1 MNTLSN
7 KGLDRKFVFRSPYLS
22 RFNLTLFF
30 LVIVL
35 IYRVLGLLIVTQELH
50 GIRLLTTDQLNFIF
64 DLLTI
69 LFIAVILFYHRTLNG
84 YLYFGLLGILIIATI
99 NIFSSHPEIF
109 DPLKTLLQLIT
120 IFGTI
125 LFFYFLVKIQKTKES
140 DNVNSLTAKIFILYS
155 ITLFLR
161 GIDQFILFSG
171 DLSNLVGIVN
181 ILCVF
186 GLGTILIY
194 YLVVSYQN
202 KLIPILTIA
211 IGAIIGV
218 GFSIAFGR
226 DDLRRLIARS
236 IFSESTSFDLTSVFN
251 ITVIEIALNEI
262 FDMIFLITTA
272 IIFSSFILLIIVNLA
287 QKKRN
292 SEYLA
297 LLVILGLTGVDVIV
311 PLLLFLR
318 LFSIPNLIFE
328 NLETGSF

>member
-1 MNTLSN
+1 MNSLSN
-7 KGLDRKFVFRSPYLS
+7 EALDRKFVFKSPYLS
-22 RFNLTLFF
+22 RFSLTLFF
-30 LVIVL
+30 LIIVL

-50 GIRLLTTDQLNFIF
+50 GINLLTTDQLNFTF

-69 LFIAVILFYHRTLNG
+69 LFIAVILFYQRTLNG
-84 YLYFGLLGILIIATI
+84 YLYFGLLGILTIAMI
-99 NIFSSHPEIF
+99 NVFSSHPEIF
-109 DPLKTLLQLIT
+109 NPIKTLLQLIT

-125 LFFYFLVKIQKTKES
+125 LFFYFLVKIQKTKEP
-140 DNVNSLTAKIFILYS
+140 DNINSLTTKIFILYS

-171 DLSNLVGIVN
+171 DLSNLIGIVN
-181 ILCVF
+181 ILCIF

-202 KLIPILTIA
+202 KLIPIITIA
-211 IGAIIGV
+211 IGTILGL

-236 IFSESTSFDLTSVFN
+236 IFSESTSFELTSVFN
-251 ITVIEIALNEI
+251 ITVFEIALNEI
-262 FDMIFLITTA
+262 IDFIFLITTA
-272 IIFSSFILLIIVNLA
+272 IIFSSFILLIIINFV

-292 SEYLA
+292 PEYLA
-297 LLVILGLTGVDVIV
+297 LLVILGLTGVDVVV

-318 LFSIPNLIFE
+318 LFSIPNLLFE
-328 NLETGSF
+328 KLETSSF

>member
-1 MNTLSN
+1 MNTLSTEV
-7 KGLDRKFVFRSPYLS
+7 LDRKLVLRLPYLS

-30 LVIVL
+30 LIVVL

-50 GIRLLTTDQLNFIF
+50 GIKLLTTDQLNFTF

-69 LFIAVILFYHRTLNG
+69 LFIAVILFYQRALNG

-109 DPLKTLLQLIT
+109 DPIKTLLQLIT

-125 LFFYFLVKIQKTKES
+125 LFFYYLVKIQRTKEP
-140 DNVNSLTAKIFILYS
+140 DNVNGLTTKIFILYS
-155 ITLFLR
+155 VTLFLR

-186 GLGTILIY
+186 GLGTILIH
-194 YLVVSYQN
+194 YLTKSYQN
-202 KLIPILTIA
+202 KLIPILSIV
-211 IGAIIGV
+211 IGTIIGI
-218 GFSIAFGR
+218 GFSMSLGR

-236 IFSESTSFDLTSVFN
+236 IFSESTSFELTSVFN
-251 ITVIEIALNEI
+251 ITIIDIALNEI
-262 FDMIFLITTA
+262 FDFIFLISAA
-272 IIFSSFILLIIVNLA
+272 IIFSSFILLIILNLL

-292 SEYLA
+292 PEYLA
-297 LLVILGLTGVDVIV
+297 LLVILGLVGVDVIV

-318 LFSIPNLIFE
+318 LFSIPNLIYENFE
-328 NLETGSF
+328 TSSF